1 MHSTTVTATAVEAPD
16 EPAKGGT
23 PVARPARRRTRGTA
37 LPYALVLPALVALC
51 VGLGYP
57 LARQLALSFQDYG
70 LAQQF
75 GQPAEWVGMDNY
87 RELVGDTYLWSL
99 VLRSVLFC
107 FVCAGVTMALGVGLA
122 LLLRLMSR
130 PVRLLVQTSLLLA
143 WAMPVLAVLTVWQ
156 WLFDSQYG
164 VVNWVLTRLGGDYA
178 GHSWLLEP
186 LSFFMVAALV
196 VVWMSV
202 PFVAFTVYAGLT
214 QVPEELLEAAEVDG
228 AGARARLRHIIVPVI
243 RPVLLVVGL
252 LQIIWDLRV
261 FTQIYVLQQ
270 AGGVTR
276 DTNLLG
282 TYIYRSGIG
291 EGKFGTAAAVAV
303 FMLALTI
310 VLTSP
315 YVVRMLREEE
325 S

>member
-1 MHSTTVTATAVEAPD
+1 MHSTALTATPVDAPT
-16 EPAKGGT
+16 EPAEGGR
-23 PVARPARRRTRGTA
+23 PVARPARRRTPRGA
-37 LPYALVLPALVALC
+37 LPYALVLPALAALC

-57 LARQLALSFQDYG
+57 LARQLVLSFQDYG

-75 GQPAEWVGMDNY
+75 GQPAPWVGLDNY
-87 RELVGDTYLWSL
+87 RALVDDTYLWSL

-107 FVCAGVTMALGVGLA
+107 FFCAGVTMAVGVGIA

-130 PVRLLVQTSLLLA
+130 TLRLLVQTALLLA

-164 VVNWVLTRLGGDYA
+164 VINWTLTRLGGDFA
-178 GHSWLLEP
+178 GHPWLLEP
-186 LSFFMVAALV
+186 LSFFLVAAIV

-228 AGARARLRHIIVPVI
+228 ADARSRLRHIILPVI

-252 LQIIWDLRV
+252 LQVIWDLRV
-261 FTQIYVLQQ
+261 FTQIYVLQK
-270 AGGVTR
+270 AGGVTA

-291 EGKFGTAAAVAV
+291 EGRFGTAAAVAV
-303 FMLALTI
+303 FMLVLTI